1 VGNLQAQEMANA
13 LPLEQALAWHLQAN
27 HYPPIPKSMVLPC
40 SEAINAYWEDDLE
53 RAIALPEGVYYR
65 GKPFASAGA
74 IIINHHL
81 EAWCDDEQD

>member
-1 VGNLQAQEMANA
+1 MGSLQAREMANTMS
-13 LPLEQALAWHLQAN
+13 LEQALAWHLQAN
-27 HYPPIPKSMVLPC
+27 HYPPIPTSMVLPC

-65 GKPFASAGA
+65 GEPAAPARA

-81 EAWCDDEQD
+81 EAWCESEE